1 MITLNQNMSKYSDII
16 QHGNKLTVACESGST
31 SLVTIKF
38 ADNLETSYEVYGAT
52 QTFGPYMNDVSV
64 IVSLGNGTVELT
76 EAFDSSDFGKTVM
89 AETNPLTWG
98 NTIPAL
104 DAMTGAVT
112 ASRSL
117 IKEDSGQTLI
127 CTSASAIVLTIPNDA
142 TVAWSGLNAVAAYQ
156 GGAGAVSFAAGSGV
170 TLRGTAPTAT
180 QYATQGVMRVGANE
194 WAYL

>member
-1 MITLNQNMSKYSDII
+1 M
-16 QHGNKLTVACESGST
+16 
-31 SLVTIKF
+31 
-38 ADNLETSYEVYGAT
+38 AT
-52 QTFGPYMNDVSV
+52 WNINRNGPNWLMNGDGKV
-64 IVSLGNGTVELT
+64 IGYRDSLGGEHKIPQVAGVWGDA
-76 EAFDSSDFGKTVM
+76 EAASGPSTAVT
-89 AETNPLTWG
+89 ATTNPLTGG

-104 DAMTGAVT
+104 DSMTGSVT
-112 ASRSL
+112 ASRNL

-127 CTSASAIVLTIPNDA
+127 CTSGSAIVLTIQNDA

-170 TLRGTAPTAT
+170 TLRGTAPTAA

>member
-1 MITLNQNMSKYSDII
+1 MSQTIKYIGTQDNWFEVAVTGKQSCWKIGQQEERSDSEA
-16 QHGNKLTVACESGST
+16 QAL
-31 SLVTIKF
+31 LVTGLF
-38 ADNLETSYEVYGAT
+38 SALAV
-52 QTFGPYMNDVSV
+52 P
-64 IVSLGNGTVELT
+64 
-76 EAFDSSDFGKTVM
+76 VM
-89 AETNPLTWG
+89 ASVNLTGG

-104 DAMTGAVT
+104 DAMTGTVA

-142 TVAWSGLNAVAAYQ
+142 TVEWSGLNAVAAYQ

-170 TLRGTAPTAT
+170 TIRGTAPTAA
-180 QYATQGVMRVGANE
+180 QYATQGVMRVGSNE